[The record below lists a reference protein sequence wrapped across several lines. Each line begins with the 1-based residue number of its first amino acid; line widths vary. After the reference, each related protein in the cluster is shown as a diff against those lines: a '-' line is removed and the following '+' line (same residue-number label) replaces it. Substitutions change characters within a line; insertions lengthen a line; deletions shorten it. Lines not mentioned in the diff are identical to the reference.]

1 MLTLNGVGD
10 IGELM
15 LAHLDDIGTPAP
27 TTTTLSA
34 GRMPWT
40 ALPVDEADRLALGR
54 HAPAWPRWSA
64 GFQATGEVR
73 HQFHH
78 VIDIVPTILECAGL
92 PEPDVVNG
100 VTQKPIEGVSMAYTF
115 DDPAAP
121 ERRTTQYFE
130 MFGNRGIYHNGWSA
144 VTRHSNLF
152 GPVSQD
158 WSEDVGIVRRQHRL
172 EPGARPRRR
181 DAGKAGRTAAT
192 LPD

>member
-1 MLTLNGVGD
+1 MDCPYQWTKQIASHWG
-10 IGELM
+10 
-15 LAHLDDIGTPAP
+15 GTRTGMAM
-27 TTTTLSA
+27 
-34 GRMPWT
+34 R
-40 ALPVDEADRLALGR
+40 
-54 HAPAWPRWSA
+54 WPA

-121 ERRTTQYFE
+121 DRRTTQYFE

-152 GPVSQD
+152 GQISQD
-158 WSEDVGIVRRQHRL
+158 WSEDVWEPYDGSTDWSQAHDLAAEMPEKLAELQQIFLIEVQIQRL
-172 EPGARPRRR
+172 PTGRRR
-181 DAGKAGRTAAT
+181 AERSTRKS
-192 LPD
+192 PDGLI